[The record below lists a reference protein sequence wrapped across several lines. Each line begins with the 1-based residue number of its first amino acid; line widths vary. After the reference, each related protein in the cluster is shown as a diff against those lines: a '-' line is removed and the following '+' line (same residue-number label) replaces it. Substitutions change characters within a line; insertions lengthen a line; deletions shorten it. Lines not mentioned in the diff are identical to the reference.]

1 MWDEKNGQLCT
12 DPGRG
17 SGNVPAVSFSPGKR
31 EKAAARRRILEG
43 IGHCLPRIRSKPG
56 GGTSPV
62 FLALSLYFLG
72 RRITDRLFP
81 VRLSAQNLFSPGENL
96 TLYHWFPAECRESV
110 RREGL
115 RPKAANGLVF
125 LTDRPDFP
133 HISPYFCQKVLEAGR
148 DIAFCPVRIDT
159 GKLSQYQKIYSTD
172 RSYEFAV
179 RAVPPA
185 CLDFPET
192 E

>member
-1 MWDEKNGQLCT
+1 MVGFVLTLAEARVMYRRYHSLLEKGRKRL
-12 DPGRG
+12 PGGEFWKELGTALRR
-17 SGNVPAVSFSPGKR
+17 SGASP
-31 EKAAARRRILEG
+31 KAERRRF
-43 IGHCLPRIRSKPG
+43 
-56 GGTSPV
+56 

-81 VRLSAQNLFSPGENL
+81 VRPSDQNLISPSENL
-96 TLYHWFPAECRESV
+96 TLYHWFPAECRESE

-148 DIAFCPVRIDT
+148 DILPCADGHRKAFPISENLQHRP
-159 GKLSQYQKIYSTD
+159 L
-172 RSYEFAV
+172 
-179 RAVPPA
+179 
-185 CLDFPET
+185 L
-192 E
+192 

>member
-1 MWDEKNGQLCT
+1 MDSFVLTLAEARVMYRRYHSLLEKGRKRL
-12 DPGRG
+12 PGG
-17 SGNVPAVSFSPGKR
+17 EFWKELGTAFHGFGASPKVG
-31 EKAAARRRILEG
+31 RRRF
-43 IGHCLPRIRSKPG
+43 
-56 GGTSPV
+56 

-125 LTDRPDFP
+125 
-133 HISPYFCQKVLEAGR
+133 
-148 DIAFCPVRIDT
+148 
-159 GKLSQYQKIYSTD
+159 
-172 RSYEFAV
+172 
-179 RAVPPA
+179 
-185 CLDFPET
+185 
-192 E
+192 

>member
-1 MWDEKNGQLCT
+1 MGT
-12 DPGRG
+12 AFRG
-17 SGNVPAVSFSPGKR
+17 FGASPEAG
-31 EKAAARRRILEG
+31 RRRF
-43 IGHCLPRIRSKPG
+43 
-56 GGTSPV
+56 

-72 RRITDRLFP
+72 RRITDRLLP
-81 VRLSAQNLFSPGENL
+81 VRPSAQNLFSPGENL

-125 LTDRPDFP
+125 LTDKPDFP
-133 HISPYFCQKVLEAGR
+133 HISPYFCRKVLEADR

-159 GKLSQYQKIYSTD
+159 GKLSQYQKIYITD